1 MDYRQG
7 GPLTSIDLIEECL
20 TDIYRTRKASL
31 RDKARITEK
40 NIKKRSEQHTAVK
53 HVSHF
58 FDEDDSDEDTKVAA
72 APTKAPTR
80 PAATTSS
87 SGPASNPPTPR
98 QSKFATIEDKENDAI
113 AVAAYES
120 FRAQLC
126 NWYTKNPT
134 KRLDDEHRAELADFL
149 TEHYMCKQLDPLPP
163 SRGVTSIRRQM
174 CRVIEDFASTGEL
187 PKDFATWL
195 AAQEPPQET
204 SSVPAVPTVPLS
216 LASEKSKAKLD
227 TKERPLDVL
236 RGKKSE
242 MKKELDEKTLVEE
255 KAEKPK
261 EKMNEATKMMLE
273 RQRIKEQYE
282 AYMKH
287 TKNKLKSGSNESD
300 QSKRDTES
308 LGDKPNDAADASG
321 AGGTSV
327 PTEEEYEQHLA
338 EIRSLI
344 STIQDNKAK

>member
-40 NIKKRSEQHTAVK
+40 KIKKRSEQHTAIK

-58 FDEDDSDEDTKVAA
+58 FDEDDSDEDTKVASAPSKA
-72 APTKAPTR
+72 APR
-80 PAATTSS
+80 SIAANPSPR
-87 SGPASNPPTPR
+87 PASNPPTPR
-98 QSKFATIEDKENDAI
+98 QNKFATIEDKENDAI

-126 NWYTKNPT
+126 NWYAKNPT
-134 KRLDDEHRAELADFL
+134 KRQDDEHRAEIADFL
-149 TEHYMCKQLDPLPP
+149 TEHYMCQQLDPLPP

-174 CRVIEDFASTGEL
+174 CRVIEDFASSGEL
-187 PKDFATWL
+187 PQDFAAWL
-195 AAQEPPQET
+195 AAQQPSQDTPSAPP
-204 SSVPAVPTVPLS
+204 PPTAPLS
-216 LASEKSKAKLD
+216 LASEKSKARLD

-242 MKKELDEKTLVEE
+242 LRKAPEE
-255 KAEKPK
+255 KPLEEKE
-261 EKMNEATKMMLE
+261 EKMSEATKMMLE

-287 TKNKLKSGSNESD
+287 AKKNKQQQQQAIGDNSEREEQPQGAKPADTSNRSTTD
-300 QSKRDTES
+300 
-308 LGDKPNDAADASG
+308 GAA
-321 AGGTSV
+321 SV
-327 PTEEEYEQHLA
+327 PSEEEYEQHLA
-338 EIRSLI
+338 EIRNLI
-344 STIQDNKAK
+344 STIQDNKTK